1 MKQKPKGAKR
11 QEARVS
17 LQGGVAG
24 PEAKAT
30 RSASRRRVPRTRP
43 ARLWGAAMRTRLS
56 VLSASGAIAALLVG
70 AAVVAIGAEPVGD
83 KDAGQTKAAVC
94 AACHGPK
101 GISVNPLWPSLA
113 GQQEAYLAKQ
123 IKEFRDGVRVEATMQ
138 PFVANLTDQD
148 VADLAAYYAS
158 LSPCP

>member
-1 MKQKPKGAKR
+1 
-11 QEARVS
+11 
-17 LQGGVAG
+17 
-24 PEAKAT
+24 
-30 RSASRRRVPRTRP
+30 
-43 ARLWGAAMRTRLS
+43 MRTRLS
-56 VLSASGAIAALLVG
+56 VLSASGAVVALLVG
-70 AAVVAIGAEPVGD
+70 AAVVAFGAEPVGNKAD
-83 KDAGQTKAAVC
+83 GETKAAVC

>member
-1 MKQKPKGAKR
+1 MRPGPTSGSIAP
-11 QEARVS
+11 S
-17 LQGGVAG
+17 L
-24 PEAKAT
+24 EE
-30 RSASRRRVPRTRP
+30 
-43 ARLWGAAMRTRLS
+43 AAMRTRLS
-56 VLSASGAIAALLVG
+56 VLSASGAIGVLLVVV
-70 AAVVAIGAEPVGD
+70 AAVAIGAEPVGNKAD
-83 KDAGQTKAAVC
+83 GATKAAVC